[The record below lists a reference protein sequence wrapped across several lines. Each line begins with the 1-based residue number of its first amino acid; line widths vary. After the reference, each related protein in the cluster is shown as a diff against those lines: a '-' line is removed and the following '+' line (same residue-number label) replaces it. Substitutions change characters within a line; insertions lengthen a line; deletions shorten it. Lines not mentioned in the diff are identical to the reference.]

1 MPLEVIAT
9 TVADAKAIEA
19 SGAHRIEL
27 ISGPL
32 EGGLT
37 PTPALVEAVKEA
49 VSIPVH
55 AMLRPHAQSFIYDQD
70 DQTVILEEA
79 VCLRKAGADAVVF
92 GALTNDR
99 RIDLLLLEGVL
110 DKLKN
115 VPVTF
120 HRAIDDCYD
129 LPWEVQRLSQYSQ
142 VKWILSSG
150 GQPDAMTGLDMI
162 RNMTLA
168 ARTAA
173 EEKNRE
179 PVVIMGG
186 AGLTLGNMQ
195 PFLEQS
201 DCEWVH
207 IGRAARE
214 GNDFMKPVSQEAI
227 AQFLQLVSQSEMA

>member
-19 SGAHRIEL
+19 AGAHRIEL

-37 PTPALVEAVKEA
+37 PTTALVEAVKNA

-70 DQTVILEEA
+70 DQDVILEEA

-92 GALTNDR
+92 GALTTDGT
-99 RIDLLLLEGVL
+99 IDLILLEQVL

-115 VPVTF
+115 IPLTF
-120 HRAIDDCYD
+120 HRAIDACFD
-129 LPWEVQRLSQYSQ
+129 LNWEVQRLSQYSQ

-150 GQPDAMTGLDMI
+150 GKPDAMTGLDDILGMVQ
-162 RNMTLA
+162 A
-168 ARTAA
+168 ALKAA
-173 EEKNRE
+173 EEKSRE

-186 AGLTLGNMQ
+186 AGLNLGNMKS
-195 PFLEQS
+195 FLEHS
-201 DCEWVH
+201 ACSWVH
-207 IGRAARE
+207 VGRAARE
-214 GNDFMKPVSQEAI
+214 GNDFMKPISQEAVT
-227 AQFLQLVSQSEMA
+227 AFLKLVDQA